1 MWFVPMSFLIIK
13 IFCPQLQYHIANS
26 DCLVGRMDMQL
37 LNNLSLRYKLLAM
50 VASLFIGILLVQ
62 GSAMIGLRYELL
74 DARKEK
80 VREQVETAASLVKYY
95 YDQRQVLGDS
105 ESQRLAKQA
114 VGALRYG
121 DEGYMWI
128 NDMQHRLILHPIKPE
143 SEGKDMTQVTDA
155 DGHHHWQAMVQ
166 RVQQQDAGFVEYSYS
181 GPQFRSP
188 QHKVSYVQG
197 FTPWGWVVGSGVYL
211 SDVDAIFWQQA
222 TKSLLLTALVMVL
235 ALIIVVLISRSLTFS
250 VARVQEVVLQ
260 FGKGDLRVRTHAT
273 RTDEIGQLSR
283 GIDNMGEQ
291 LCQLLLQVRNA
302 SSTLDDEAEGLSV
315 KSQQTRASMQ
325 AQFSEVDQVA
335 TAMNEM
341 NTTVQEVARY
351 ANDASEAADHA
362 HNEARMGNDDVARSI
377 ECMLQLAESVTK
389 ADSAMRELETQT
401 QKIGSVVEVIS
412 NISDQ
417 TNLLALNAAIEAA
430 RAGESGR
437 GFAVVADEVRS
448 LAKRTQESTGEIQR
462 MIQQLQNHA
471 STVVG
476 HMHTSQEQ
484 AGSSVEVVR
493 AAGNDLE
500 RILEEVQRINDM
512 NAQIA
517 TASEEQS
524 AVAEEINRNLTQ
536 INKGS
541 QEAVQV
547 SELISQTSH
556 RVLGASR
563 DLSLQITHFKLQENE
578 MPTPARLAIIDAAIQ
593 TV

>member
-1 MWFVPMSFLIIK
+1 
-13 IFCPQLQYHIANS
+13 
-26 DCLVGRMDMQL
+26 MQL

-62 GSAMIGLRYELL
+62 GSALIGLRHELME
-74 DARKEK
+74 ARKES
-80 VREQVETAASLVKYY
+80 VREQVETAASLVEHYY
-95 YDQRQVLGDS
+95 AQSSRLGME
-105 ESQRLAKQA
+105 ESQRLARLA
-114 VGALRYG
+114 LGTLRYG
-121 DEGYMWI
+121 NEGYMWI
-128 NDMQHRLILHPIKPE
+128 NDMQHRLILHPLKPE

-155 DGHHHWQAMVQ
+155 EGQHHWQAMVQ
-166 RVQQQDAGFVEYSYS
+166 QVKQHGAGFVEYNYM
-181 GPQFRSP
+181 GPQSDSA

-197 FTPWGWVVGSGVYL
+197 FAPWGWVVGSGIYL
-211 SDVDAIFWQQA
+211 SDVNALFWQQA

-235 ALIIVVLISRSLTFS
+235 ALLIVVLISRSLTFS
-250 VARVQEVVLQ
+250 VARVLDVVQQ
-260 FGKGDLRVRTHAT
+260 FGKGDLSVRTHAT

-291 LCQLLLQVRNA
+291 LCQLLLKVRHA

-341 NTTVQEVARY
+341 NATVHEVARY

-362 HNEARMGNDDVARSI
+362 NNEARMGHDDVARSI
-377 ECMLQLAESVTK
+377 ESMLQLAESVTK
-389 ADSAMRELETQT
+389 ADNAMRELEAQT
-401 QKIGSVVEVIS
+401 QQIGSVVEVIS
-412 NISDQ
+412 NISEQ

-430 RAGESGR
+430 RAGDSGR

-448 LAKRTQESTGEIQR
+448 LAQRTQESTGEIQR
-462 MIQQLQNHA
+462 MIQQLQSHA
-471 STVVG
+471 GTVVE
-476 HMHTSQEQ
+476 HMHISQEQ
-484 AGSSVEVVR
+484 ADSSVEVVR
-493 AAGNDLE
+493 AAGQDLE
-500 RILEEVQRINDM
+500 KILEEVQRINDM

-536 INKGS
+536 INAGS
-541 QEAVQV
+541 QEALQV

-563 DLSLQITHFKLQENE
+563 ELSLQITHFKLQQNE
-578 MPTPARLAIIDAAIQ
+578 APPAIIRATINSSVQPA
-593 TV
+593 

>member
-1 MWFVPMSFLIIK
+1 
-13 IFCPQLQYHIANS
+13 
-26 DCLVGRMDMQL
+26 MQL

-50 VASLFIGILLVQ
+50 VASLFIGIVLVQ
-62 GSAMIGLRYELL
+62 GSALIGLRHELME
-74 DARKEK
+74 ARKES
-80 VREQVETAASLVKYY
+80 VREQVETAVSLVEHYY
-95 YDQRQVLGDS
+95 VQSPRLGVE
-105 ESQRLAKQA
+105 ESQRLAKVA
-114 VGALRYG
+114 LGTLRYG
-121 DEGYMWI
+121 NGGYMWI
-128 NDMQHRLILHPIKPE
+128 NDMEHRLILHPIKPE

-155 DGHHHWQAMVQ
+155 DGQYHWQAMVQ
-166 RVQQQDAGFVEYSYS
+166 TVKQQEAGFVEYSYMA
-181 GPQFRSP
+181 PQASSS
-188 QHKVSYVQG
+188 QQKASYVQG
-197 FTPWGWVVGSGVYL
+197 FAPWGWVIGSGIYL
-211 SDVDAIFWQQA
+211 SDVNTLFWQQA
-222 TKSLLLTALVMVL
+222 TKSLLLTGLVMIL

-250 VARVQEVVLQ
+250 VARVQEVVEQ
-260 FGKGDLRVRTHAT
+260 FGKGDLSARTKAT

-283 GIDNMGEQ
+283 GVDSMGEQ
-291 LCQLLLQVRNA
+291 LCQLLLKVRHA
-302 SSTLDDEAEGLSV
+302 SSTLDGEAEGLSV

-341 NTTVQEVARY
+341 NATVQEVARY
-351 ANDASEAADHA
+351 ANDASQAADHA
-362 HNEARMGNDDVARSI
+362 NNEARMGNEDVARSI
-377 ECMLQLAESVTK
+377 ECMLQLAESVSK
-389 ADSAMRELETQT
+389 ADQAMRELETQT
-401 QKIGSVVEVIS
+401 QQIGSVVEVIS
-412 NISDQ
+412 NISEQ

-430 RAGESGR
+430 RAGDSGR

-448 LAKRTQESTGEIQR
+448 LAQRTQESTGEIQR

-471 STVVG
+471 STVVE
-476 HMHTSQEQ
+476 HMHISQKQ

-493 AAGNDLE
+493 AAGQDLE

-547 SELISQTSH
+547 SDLISQTSH

-563 DLSLQITHFKLQENE
+563 DLSVQITHFKLQAADVQH
-578 MPTPARLAIIDAAIQ
+578 TPEPIKGKTQIA
-593 TV
+593 

>member
-1 MWFVPMSFLIIK
+1 
-13 IFCPQLQYHIANS
+13 
-26 DCLVGRMDMQL
+26 MQL

-62 GSAMIGLRYELL
+62 GSAMIGLRHELL

-80 VREQVETAASLVKYY
+80 VQEQVEAAVSLVGYY
-95 YDQRQVLGDS
+95 YAQRQTLGEQ
-105 ESQRLAKQA
+105 ESRRLAKQA

-128 NDMQHRLILHPIKPE
+128 NDMQHRLILHPLKPE

-155 DGHHHWQAMVQ
+155 EGQYHWQAMVKT
-166 RVQQQDAGFVEYSYS
+166 VKQQGAGFVEYSYI
-181 GPQFRSP
+181 GPQFDSP
-188 QHKVSYVQG
+188 QHKVSYVQS

-211 SDVDAIFWQQA
+211 SDVDALFWQQA

-250 VARVQEVVLQ
+250 VARVLDVVQQ
-260 FGKGDLRVRTHAT
+260 FGKGDLSVRTQAT

-283 GIDNMGEQ
+283 GVDSMGEQ
-291 LCQLLLQVRNA
+291 LCQLLLKVRHA

-341 NTTVQEVARY
+341 NATVHEVARY
-351 ANDASEAADHA
+351 ASDASEAADHA
-362 HNEARMGNDDVARSI
+362 NNEARMGHDDVARSI
-377 ECMLQLAESVTK
+377 ESMLQLAESVTK
-389 ADSAMRELETQT
+389 ADNAMRELEAQT
-401 QKIGSVVEVIS
+401 QQIGSVVEVIS
-412 NISDQ
+412 NISEQ

-448 LAKRTQESTGEIQR
+448 LAQRTQESTGEIQR
-462 MIQQLQNHA
+462 MIQQLQSHA
-471 STVVG
+471 GTVVE
-476 HMHTSQEQ
+476 HMHISQEQ

-493 AAGNDLE
+493 AAGQDLE
-500 RILEEVQRINDM
+500 KILEEVQRINDM

-536 INKGS
+536 INAGS
-541 QEAVQV
+541 QEALQV

-563 DLSLQITHFKLQENE
+563 DLSLQITHFKLQQHE
-578 MPTPARLAIIDAAIQ
+578 TPSATGRTTANISAQPA
-593 TV
+593 

>member
-1 MWFVPMSFLIIK
+1 
-13 IFCPQLQYHIANS
+13 
-26 DCLVGRMDMQL
+26 MQF

-50 VASLFIGILLVQ
+50 VASLFVGILLVQ
-62 GSAMIGLRYELL
+62 GSALIGLRYELL

-80 VREQVETAASLVKYY
+80 VQEQVETAVSLVNFYY
-95 YDQRQVLGDS
+95 EQRQVLG
-105 ESQRLAKQA
+105 EQRSQLLAKQA

-121 DEGYMWI
+121 DDGYMWI
-128 NDMQHRLILHPIKPE
+128 NDMQHHLVLHPIKPE
-143 SEGKDMTQVTDA
+143 SEGRDMTQVTDA
-155 DGHHHWQAMVQ
+155 DGHYHWQAMVQ
-166 RVQQQDAGFVEYSYS
+166 RVTQQNAGFVEYSYL
-181 GPQFRSP
+181 GPQFDSP
-188 QHKVSYVQG
+188 QQKVSYVQG
-197 FTPWGWVVGSGVYL
+197 FTPWGWVIGSGVYL
-211 SDVDAIFWQQA
+211 SDVDVLFWQQA

-235 ALIIVVLISRSLTFS
+235 ALIIVALISRALTFS
-250 VARVQEVVLQ
+250 VARVQEVVQQ
-260 FGKGDLRVRTHAT
+260 FGLGNLSARTLAT

-283 GIDNMGEQ
+283 GVDTMGEQ
-291 LCQLLLQVRNA
+291 LCQLLLKVRTA
-302 SSTLDDEAEGLSV
+302 SNSLDNEAEGLSV
-315 KSQQTRASMQ
+315 KSQQTRTSMQ

-341 NTTVQEVARY
+341 NATVHEVARH

-362 HNEARMGNDDVARSI
+362 NNEAHKGHDDVARSI
-377 ECMLQLAESVTK
+377 ESMLQLAESVTK
-389 ADSAMRELETQT
+389 ADGAMRELETQT
-401 QKIGSVVEVIS
+401 QQIGSVIEVIS

-448 LAKRTQESTGEIQR
+448 LAQRTQESTGEIQN
-462 MIQQLQNHA
+462 MIQQLQSHA
-471 STVVG
+471 ATVVE
-476 HMHTSQEQ
+476 HMHVSQEQ

-493 AAGNDLE
+493 AAGQDLE

-524 AVAEEINRNLTQ
+524 AVAEEINRNLVQ

-547 SELISQTSH
+547 SDLISQTSH
-556 RVLGASR
+556 RVLGASQ
-563 DLSLQITHFKLQENE
+563 DLRQQITHFKLQANE
-578 MPTPARLAIIDAAIQ
+578 IPTSAPINAPEIIAQPA
-593 TV
+593 